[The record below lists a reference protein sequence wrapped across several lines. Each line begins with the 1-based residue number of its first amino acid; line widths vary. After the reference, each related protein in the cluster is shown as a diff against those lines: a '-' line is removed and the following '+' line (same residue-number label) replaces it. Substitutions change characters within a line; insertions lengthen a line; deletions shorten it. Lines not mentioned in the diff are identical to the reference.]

1 MKPNELGFDSPEK
14 PLYYSTVLPSFRS
27 TGLFD
32 SKSGPPPNNNSSSKN
47 SNFLVPIQNKSHIKE
62 AENYELTKLKA
73 DFEYLK
79 EESAHEQVRLYQELK
94 DAKEKNNDLEKRHMM
109 MVNDLDKQSLLFNE
123 KLHEIDYWK
132 NKFSNIEASFS
143 QMNSEKEKISRMN
156 NDINEVAM
164 KWKEK
169 YNEFEKVYLEQQNQF
184 EALKIKYKRLEK
196 KNELIEM
203 KEIYHKQEISNNN
216 LQSENEKLRKNF
228 NEFELKQQKYMEE
241 MESLQNEFSEY
252 KANHDTALEE
262 TRNEGSKMIQD
273 MHVAYQEVLHK
284 KLQTENQTK
293 YMMDQMKE
301 MSLKTQKQDGVILEK
316 ENKILE
322 MELKLNEAEKQIS
335 ELNFLLN
342 QKDQNL
348 FKMKTEFTG
357 ASDNN
362 FGIKSQTE
370 GPGVRIL
377 EARAEKQQAEIL
389 SLKKTLEYN
398 EKFKSNEK
406 FIETIKIKEKE
417 CEILKEKIRKFE
429 YEEPIKSKKFEAL
442 INDLKIKIVLI
453 SSENERLH
461 ALIKQVKND
470 KEIST
475 KEYFVET
482 KNSFPNYKYEG
493 KYDFQNNQENETT
506 ETRIS
511 ARAKP
516 MSFPNYNYEGKFDLQ
531 NNNENES
538 TSIRLSARTKPI
550 HDHNREF
557 LSPTYRDQNIPV
569 DFYSPTYRPSNQSV
583 KRSVLIKDYEES
595 NKQLQALQNQLQD
608 SLRKKETYF
617 SHFKYPNYQ
626 NK

>member
-241 MESLQNEFSEY
+241 MESLQNEFTEY

-362 FGIKSQTE
+362 FGIKSQIE

-377 EARAEKQQAEIL
+377 EARAEKH
-389 SLKKTLEYN
+389 S
-398 EKFKSNEK
+398 
-406 FIETIKIKEKE
+406 
-417 CEILKEKIRKFE
+417 
-429 YEEPIKSKKFEAL
+429 
-442 INDLKIKIVLI
+442 
-453 SSENERLH
+453 
-461 ALIKQVKND
+461 
-470 KEIST
+470 
-475 KEYFVET
+475 
-482 KNSFPNYKYEG
+482 
-493 KYDFQNNQENETT
+493 
-506 ETRIS
+506 
-511 ARAKP
+511 
-516 MSFPNYNYEGKFDLQ
+516 
-531 NNNENES
+531 
-538 TSIRLSARTKPI
+538 
-550 HDHNREF
+550 
-557 LSPTYRDQNIPV
+557 
-569 DFYSPTYRPSNQSV
+569 
-583 KRSVLIKDYEES
+583 
-595 NKQLQALQNQLQD
+595 
-608 SLRKKETYF
+608 
-617 SHFKYPNYQ
+617 
-626 NK
+626 

>member
-1 MKPNELGFDSPEK
+1 MK
-14 PLYYSTVLPSFRS
+14 V
-27 TGLFD
+27 
-32 SKSGPPPNNNSSSKN
+32 
-47 SNFLVPIQNKSHIKE
+47 Q
-62 AENYELTKLKA
+62 
-73 DFEYLK
+73 
-79 EESAHEQVRLYQELK
+79 ESEFWRQELK
-94 DAKEKNNDLEKRHMM
+94 N
-109 MVNDLDKQSLLFNE
+109 
-123 KLHEIDYWK
+123 
-132 NKFSNIEASFS
+132 
-143 QMNSEKEKISRMN
+143 
-156 NDINEVAM
+156 
-164 KWKEK
+164 
-169 YNEFEKVYLEQQNQF
+169 
-184 EALKIKYKRLEK
+184 
-196 KNELIEM
+196 
-203 KEIYHKQEISNNN
+203 
-216 LQSENEKLRKNF
+216 
-228 NEFELKQQKYMEE
+228 
-241 MESLQNEFSEY
+241 
-252 KANHDTALEE
+252 
-262 TRNEGSKMIQD
+262 
-273 MHVAYQEVLHK
+273 
-284 KLQTENQTK
+284 
-293 YMMDQMKE
+293 
-301 MSLKTQKQDGVILEK
+301 
-316 ENKILE
+316 
-322 MELKLNEAEKQIS
+322 
-335 ELNFLLN
+335 
-342 QKDQNL
+342 
-348 FKMKTEFTG
+348 
-357 ASDNN
+357 
-362 FGIKSQTE
+362 
-370 GPGVRIL
+370 
-377 EARAEKQQAEIL
+377 
-389 SLKKTLEYN
+389 TLEYN